1 MVDDV
6 LDKFKVKAKCF
17 LLTTDN
23 EATMGKAFSSSARN
37 GCLAHLQSNA
47 SKRGFRNVPI
57 IRKLRLKIRKVAT
70 KFNKSN
76 KFKKKVRKY
85 QKKENIS
92 VRAISQ
98 EVKTRFTSTYQM
110 LGSVLHVSPD
120 GDIDEDVMNKNIKA
134 INQALVETVNT
145 REYQSLKISKD
156 SVKFAALERGISLM
170 GGQSY
175 GTGSS
180 VLPFLTQFNKLLQP
194 KDSEMNY
201 VTSLKGEIRDYLL
214 ENTKKT

>member
-1 MVDDV
+1 MVDDI
-6 LDKFKVKAKCF
+6 LDQFKVKAKCF
-17 LLTTDN
+17 LFPTDS
-23 EATMGKAFSSSARN
+23 EPTMGKAFSSSERN

-47 SKRGFRNVPI
+47 SKKGLRNVPV

-76 KFKKKVRKY
+76 KFKKKVRK
-85 QKKENIS
+85 NIS

-120 GDIDEDVMNKNIKA
+120 GDIDEDIMNKNIKA

-156 SVKFAALERGISLM
+156 SVEVMLNIFPILAALERGISLM
-170 GGQSY
+170 GGQS
-175 GTGSS
+175 
-180 VLPFLTQFNKLLQP
+180 
-194 KDSEMNY
+194 
-201 VTSLKGEIRDYLL
+201 
-214 ENTKKT
+214 